1 MRDASQ
7 TKNLIITKA
16 ISLFNTKGYRATS
29 LSDITKATGMT
40 KGAIYGNFN
49 NKDAVAVA
57 SFEYASQKVLGD
69 LRERIKSAPT
79 APDKLKAILSY
90 YDSYLEEPPIEGG
103 CPVINTSVEADDEHP
118 QLREKAVATIQMIK
132 DSLKKI
138 ILRGIDENQLRSGI
152 DVDLYA
158 NMFYATIS
166 GALLIARVEGESH
179 SFDQVRNGLEMQINA
194 ITLN

>member
-7 TKNLIITKA
+7 TKNLIVTKA

-57 SFEYASQKVLGD
+57 SFEYASQKVLAD
-69 LRERIKSAPT
+69 LRDRIKAAPT
-79 APDKLKAILSY
+79 APLKLKAILSY

-118 QLREKAVATIQMIK
+118 QLRKRAVATIQMIK

-138 ILRGIDENQLRSGI
+138 ILRGIEEQQLRSGI
-152 DVDLYA
+152 DADLYA